1 MLGVQ
6 ISKPVSSY
14 GLILLP
20 TLLLMQLQSH
30 VMAEPQPTMAN
41 KLYLASAI
49 TCVSVSLIGIV
60 GMIDQRNHTWAFPL
74 TVSGLISTSITGFVG
89 KYTDLDV

>member
-1 MLGVQ
+1 MFGVQ
-6 ISKPVSSY
+6 ISQPVDCN

-20 TLLLMQLQSH
+20 TLLLMQLQSQN
-30 VMAEPQPTMAN
+30 MAEPQQPMAS
-41 KLYLASAI
+41 KLFLASAF
-49 TCVSVSLIGIV
+49 TCVSVSLIGMV

-74 TVSGLISTSITGFVG
+74 TVSGLISTSITGFAG

>member
-1 MLGVQ
+1 MHQL
-6 ISKPVSSY
+6 IS
-14 GLILLP
+14 
-20 TLLLMQLQSH
+20 LLMLLQLL
-30 VMAEPQPTMAN
+30 VMGEPQQPMVN
-41 KLYLASAI
+41 KLFLASAI

-74 TVSGLISTSITGFVG
+74 TVSGLISTSITGFAG